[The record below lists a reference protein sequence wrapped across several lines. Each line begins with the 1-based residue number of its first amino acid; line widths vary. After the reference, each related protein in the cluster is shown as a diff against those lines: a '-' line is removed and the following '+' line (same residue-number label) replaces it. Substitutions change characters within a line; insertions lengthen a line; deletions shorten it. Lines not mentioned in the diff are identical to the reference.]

1 MATGWGFIGGIVVG
15 LLVLADAV
23 RRHPGAWIVLVRL
36 VAVAHVAVVAELA
49 LFPLPVDPSLI
60 ADLHAQSAGV
70 GLVTLDVNLVPWATI
85 GPSVHRLLALRL
97 DTPEVRNLLG
107 NFALLMPLA
116 WYGPILWPRLR
127 GLLWFV
133 AAALAFSLSIE
144 LLQLA
149 ITLGL
154 GYAHATDIDDVIVN
168 ASGATLA
175 FIVLWPSRRQRPQPR
190 SLESTSAR

>member
-1 MATGWGFIGGIVVG
+1 MATGWGFLGGIVVG
-15 LLVLADAV
+15 
-23 RRHPGAWIVLVRL
+23 VLVVVDALRRQPGRWILFVRL
-36 VAVAHVAVVAELA
+36 LAVAHVAIVAELA
-49 LFPLPVDPSLI
+49 LFPLPVDPAII
-60 ADLHAQSAGV
+60 ADLRAQAAAADPV
-70 GLVTLDVNLVPWATI
+70 ALNVNLVPWATI

-116 WYGPILWPRLR
+116 WYGPILWPRMR

-133 AAALAFSLSIE
+133 ATALAFSLSIE

-175 FIVLWPSRRQRPQPR
+175 FIVLWPFRRRRP
-190 SLESTSAR
+190 